1 MKKLTLFLTII
12 IFILVLT
19 GSLLIYNWTRDIS
32 DEEASTAVFAA
43 TVEDEA
49 GVALSSTFL
58 LTFKD
63 PVSSAAVNK
72 ALTVSPEINFGVH
85 QGNSRQEVLI
95 TPSEPLSPDT
105 VYTFML
111 ASDETTYSWSIQ
123 TQESLRILRST
134 PENQQIQVAL
144 DAPLELVLSSAVTL
158 DLNDLAEKVTI
169 SPQIEGDF
177 IQEGRLIRFI
187 PDQPWEPGTVYRV
200 EISPGVTC
208 KNSTLMLEEGWMG
221 SFETIQKWEDWT
233 ISGPPAFGL
242 EESLQFQVQGLSR
255 PETTMDLRVDV
266 SIYGFSDVT
275 GYVAALTNVYESA
288 PSWTL
293 SFRYLS
299 SVSTSD
305 TQQIYSAVSTLETSG
320 TENTFFLSPDVDLPE
335 GYYLLRVTY
344 GGESRDLFFMVSQL
358 KTWLLTDIDQALLW
372 CFDQASSNPVPA
384 AITDLWG
391 GDRCVADKQGV
402 GQLAIGDQALLQ
414 VVYGDSTLILPVWE
428 NLAITTEFPNV
439 WRYLYCDKT
448 VYANGDTLSFY
459 GVLKTRDGSK
469 LDYERVS
476 VYIVP
481 AGEGLENPIYRDYA
495 DLQDGMFTGS
505 IVLPQLLSGEY
516 VLQIWQSGLLY
527 AQQSFRVYD
536 DPTYVQPASPRI
548 SQEDVVY
555 LDLGDEYTISSTPA
569 ENLRLYVQASGGITK
584 TQVCMDTEFSLTFD
598 PENQLDSYVV
608 EVEKTTNGFSV
619 DRMTRLYRAMDP
631 AALTIT
637 LESPSVLSCS
647 LENTI
652 ELSVQDATGKPLSG
666 ATVLVQVLETNVR
679 PEVDPLSAIY
689 GDYQG
694 SGLSL
699 EHVVRSS
706 QSYSSGDTLAYE
718 RVTTDEH
725 GYAECSVSMPKTCR
739 NKCYLVAQVIQTTD
753 DVIQAGSL
761 VKLMETTGSIEPVQE
776 EPALPESKY
785 FYEIR
790 PLSAGTLLS
799 ADSRLVICASDE
811 RLQIMDMLLEPAFSD
826 PEPNQAEQ
834 VFSQGYARQ
843 LLIDYGG
850 DSIRV
855 LFDTLSV
862 DASLYQK
869 SNGGLGDQGG
879 EADLTTSAIVAAMT
893 PSGVSYYALQKYF
906 TLQLESGIGL
916 TDQAIALAGLASCG
930 QATLAEIKAILQ
942 YKETDDLQFCWL
954 IWGLLR
960 NGDRTTAA
968 QLYEERSFAEHAS
981 GDLFA
986 WRAVVAAALGHAT
999 EALELLNQAED
1010 AEAGNWWAERVLVA
1024 RALLTRTEQPYL
1036 EFSYTVNGETY
1047 QASVSGIHDHM
1058 VSPMSFGGP
1067 VSFTDVDDGVSY
1079 CNIFW
1084 LETL

>member
-1 MKKLTLFLTII
+1 
-12 IFILVLT
+12 
-19 GSLLIYNWTRDIS
+19 
-32 DEEASTAVFAA
+32 
-43 TVEDEA
+43 
-49 GVALSSTFL
+49 
-58 LTFKD
+58 
-63 PVSSAAVNK
+63 
-72 ALTVSPEINFGVH
+72 
-85 QGNSRQEVLI
+85 
-95 TPSEPLSPDT
+95 
-105 VYTFML
+105 
-111 ASDETTYSWSIQ
+111 
-123 TQESLRILRST
+123 
-134 PENQQIQVAL
+134 
-144 DAPLELVLSSAVTL
+144 
-158 DLNDLAEKVTI
+158 
-169 SPQIEGDF
+169 
-177 IQEGRLIRFI
+177 
-187 PDQPWEPGTVYRV
+187 
-200 EISPGVTC
+200 
-208 KNSTLMLEEGWMG
+208 
-221 SFETIQKWEDWT
+221 
-233 ISGPPAFGL
+233 
-242 EESLQFQVQGLSR
+242 
-255 PETTMDLRVDV
+255 
-266 SIYGFSDVT
+266 
-275 GYVAALTNVYESA
+275 
-288 PSWTL
+288 
-293 SFRYLS
+293 
-299 SVSTSD
+299 
-305 TQQIYSAVSTLETSG
+305 
-320 TENTFFLSPDVDLPE
+320 
-335 GYYLLRVTY
+335 
-344 GGESRDLFFMVSQL
+344 
-358 KTWLLTDIDQALLW
+358 
-372 CFDQASSNPVPA
+372 
-384 AITDLWG
+384 
-391 GDRCVADKQGV
+391 
-402 GQLAIGDQALLQ
+402 
-414 VVYGDSTLILPVWE
+414 
-428 NLAITTEFPNV
+428 
-439 WRYLYCDKT
+439 
-448 VYANGDTLSFY
+448 
-459 GVLKTRDGSK
+459 
-469 LDYERVS
+469 
-476 VYIVP
+476 
-481 AGEGLENPIYRDYA
+481 
-495 DLQDGMFTGS
+495 
-505 IVLPQLLSGEY
+505 
-516 VLQIWQSGLLY
+516 
-527 AQQSFRVYD
+527 
-536 DPTYVQPASPRI
+536 
-548 SQEDVVY
+548 
-555 LDLGDEYTISSTPA
+555 
-569 ENLRLYVQASGGITK
+569 
-584 TQVCMDTEFSLTFD
+584 
-598 PENQLDSYVV
+598 
-608 EVEKTTNGFSV
+608 
-619 DRMTRLYRAMDP
+619 
-631 AALTIT
+631 
-637 LESPSVLSCS
+637 
-647 LENTI
+647 
-652 ELSVQDATGKPLSG
+652 
-666 ATVLVQVLETNVR
+666 
-679 PEVDPLSAIY
+679 
-689 GDYQG
+689 
-694 SGLSL
+694 
-699 EHVVRSS
+699 
-706 QSYSSGDTLAYE
+706 
-718 RVTTDEH
+718 
-725 GYAECSVSMPKTCR
+725 MPKTCR